1 MAGLRKAG
9 VGGAKECGVRQ
20 LRKPPVSRTV
30 AMQRAHLKREIVE
43 TLLFVGL
50 IFLIV
55 HVAVQT
61 YRIPDTSMRPA
72 LKPEQLVAVNKTA
85 YLFSSPSRGDVVVFV
100 DPTHLDQQL
109 IERVVAV
116 PGDTVE
122 ISPSSV
128 IVNGVTLQEP
138 YVDVPAGVSE
148 NPRVVSRFQLRPNQ
162 YYLLNDS
169 RLVSNDSRTFGPV
182 SRGNIIGKAVL
193 VFWPLSQ
200 WAGVS
205 TYSST
210 FSAVNH

>member
-1 MAGLRKAG
+1 M
-9 VGGAKECGVRQ
+9 RQ
-20 LRKPPVSRTV
+20 LSKPPLNRTV

-72 LKPEQLVAVNKTA
+72 LRPDELVAVNKTA
-85 YLFSSPSRGDVVVFV
+85 YLFSGPSRGDVVVFV

-128 IVNGVTLQEP
+128 IVNGVTLSEP

-148 NPRVVSRFQLRPNQ
+148 NPRVVPQFKLKPNE
-162 YYLLNDS
+162 YYVLNDS
-169 RLVSNDSRTFGPV
+169 RLVSNDSRTFGPI
-182 SRGNIIGKAVL
+182 SRSNIIGKAVL

-205 TYSST
+205 TYSGSFST
-210 FSAVNH
+210 VNH

>member
-1 MAGLRKAG
+1 M
-9 VGGAKECGVRQ
+9 RQ
-20 LRKPPVSRTV
+20 MRKPPVSRTV

-50 IFLIV
+50 IFFVV

-72 LKPEQLVAVNKTA
+72 LQTDQLVAVNKTA

-100 DPTHLDQQL
+100 DPSNFNQQL

-128 IVNGVTLQEP
+128 IVNGVTLNEP
-138 YVDVPAGVSE
+138 YVNVPPGVSE
-148 NPRVVSRFQLRPNQ
+148 NPRVVPQLKLQANQ
-162 YYLLNDS
+162 YYVLNDS
-169 RLVSNDSRTFGPV
+169 RLVGNDSRTFGSV
-182 SRGNIIGKAVL
+182 SRDNIIGKAVL
-193 VFWPLSQ
+193 VFWPLSD
-200 WAGVS
+200 WHGIL
-205 TYSST
+205 TYSNV
-210 FSAVNH
+210 FSNVNH

>member
-1 MAGLRKAG
+1 M
-9 VGGAKECGVRQ
+9 RQ
-20 LRKPPVSRTV
+20 LGKPPVNRAV

-50 IFLIV
+50 IFFIV

-72 LKPEQLVAVNKTA
+72 LKPDELVAVNKTA
-85 YLFSSPSRGDVVVFV
+85 YLFASPSRGDVVVFV
-100 DPTHLDQQL
+100 DPSNLNQQL
-109 IERVVAV
+109 IERVVAI

-128 IVNGVTLQEP
+128 IVNGVTLNEP

-148 NPRVVSRFQLRPNQ
+148 NPRVVPRFTLQANQ
-162 YYLLNDS
+162 YYVLNDS

-182 SRGNIIGKAVL
+182 SRSNIVGKAVV

-200 WAGVS
+200 WEGVS
-205 TYSST
+205 TYSSV
-210 FSAVNH
+210 FSAANH

>member
-1 MAGLRKAG
+1 M
-9 VGGAKECGVRQ
+9 RQ

-50 IFLIV
+50 IFLII

-72 LKPEQLVAVNKTA
+72 LRPDELVAVNKTA

-138 YVDVPAGVSE
+138 YVEAPPGVSE
-148 NPRVVSRFQLRPNQ
+148 NPRVVPRFKLQANQ

-169 RLVSNDSRTFGPV
+169 RLVGNDSRTFGPV
-182 SRGNIIGKAVL
+182 SRSNIIGKAVL
-193 VFWPLSQ
+193 VFWPLSR
-200 WAGVS
+200 WTGVK